1 MPCLHEQDKTSL
13 GELLMIIMFWCACTH
28 LMADEKEN
36 DALPAIELLEFL
48 GEWQSDDG
56 KDVFPEWLLETDN
69 VTDTNT
75 SQQDTNMETQAHEAS
90 R

>member
-13 GELLMIIMFWCACTH
+13 GELLMIIMFFCTCTH
-28 LMADEKEN
+28 LMADEKTT

-48 GEWQSDDG
+48 GEWQADDG
-56 KDVFPEWLLETDN
+56 KDVFPEWLL
-69 VTDTNT
+69 DTEDAAGT
-75 SQQDTNMETQAHEAS
+75 KKSQQNADMETQAHEAS